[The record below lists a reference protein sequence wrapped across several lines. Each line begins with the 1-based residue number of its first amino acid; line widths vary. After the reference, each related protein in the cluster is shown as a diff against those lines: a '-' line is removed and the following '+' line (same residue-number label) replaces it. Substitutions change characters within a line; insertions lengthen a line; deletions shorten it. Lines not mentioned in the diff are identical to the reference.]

1 MWGGYVDG
9 QHEAIYNFGYGLSY
23 TQFEI
28 YDFNIDKK
36 ELAPKDTINISCKIK
51 NIGKY
56 SGSEV
61 IQLYFRNNA
70 LGVTRPVKELK
81 GFKRVFLNPDEIA
94 NINFEVPIRILAFY
108 DEDMKFVI
116 QKTPIDILIGTSS
129 DNILYKETV
138 SINKEEEI
146 TEKVFSSKVSI
157 L

>member
-1 MWGGYVDG
+1 M
-9 QHEAIYNFGYGLSY
+9 
-23 TQFEI
+23 
-28 YDFNIDKK
+28 
-36 ELAPKDTINISCKIK
+36 
-51 NIGKY
+51 
-56 SGSEV
+56 

-81 GFKRVFLNPDEIA
+81 GFKRVFLNPDEVA
-94 NINFEVPIRILAFY
+94 NINFEVPICILAFY

-116 QKTPIDILIGTSS
+116 QKTPVDILVGTSS
-129 DNILYKETV
+129 DNILYKEIV

>member
-1 MWGGYVDG
+1 M
-9 QHEAIYNFGYGLSY
+9 
-23 TQFEI
+23 
-28 YDFNIDKK
+28 
-36 ELAPKDTINISCKIK
+36 
-51 NIGKY
+51 
-56 SGSEV
+56 
-61 IQLYFRNNA
+61 
-70 LGVTRPVKELK
+70 
-81 GFKRVFLNPDEIA
+81 NPDEIA